1 MLCCGD
7 IELNPGPQMCYE
19 NFFKTSEKY
28 KNNLRF
34 VHLNFQDVSKKH
46 KQLKS
51 FINDMGKNA
60 IIGISE
66 SWLAPK
72 EKMSS
77 WNLAPK
83 THKLF
88 RCDRSSA
95 NCKKK
100 GGGVMS
106 FVPLRLAPIERDD
119 LNLFDNST
127 FDTLWVECRC
137 NFSRNCKSKTLLNI
151 TYNPLKKYQIDFLE
165 QLMTNLDNASCESV
179 EITLMGDYNLDYLTP
194 LEKENLDTVVLHYGF
209 TVASPYLPTR
219 VCKSAK
225 THIDYILAEN
235 IDDEKSFV
243 FETPFKT
250 DHFCSVLFTE
260 VSAGKQKCIR
270 LPRFDKT
277 KYVKAAFCQTLSDIP
292 WCKIYQCSSAND
304 MFNMFVYLLSS
315 ALEKH
320 APFKK
325 NFLKKTPKLFKETW
339 FDKECKNLQRE
350 RQLAFEKD
358 SKNSSSGNWSA
369 YSKLRSTLSSV
380 VKEKQERFSWN
391 CFISLKSSKDRWN
404 FINNVRGQNQSVNIA
419 AVKNSSWRLDCR

>member
-19 NFFKTSEKY
+19 NFFKISKKY
-28 KNNLRF
+28 KNNLIF

-46 KQLKS
+46 MQLKS

-66 SWLAPK
+66 SWLTPND
-72 EKMSS
+72 KMSS
-77 WNLAPK
+77 WNVAPK

-100 GGGVMS
+100 GGGVMI

-119 LNLFDNST
+119 LSLIDNST
-127 FDTLWVECRC
+127 LDSLWVECRC
-137 NFSRNCKSKTLLNI
+137 NFSKNCKYKMLLNI
-151 TYNPLKKYQIDFLE
+151 IYKPLKKYQINFLE
-165 QLMTNLDNASCESV
+165 QLMTNLDNAACESM
-179 EITLMGDYNLDYLTP
+179 EITLMGDYNLDNLTP
-194 LEKENLDTVVLHYGF
+194 LEKENLDTVVLPYGF

-219 VCKSAK
+219 VCKSTQ

-277 KYVKAAFCQTLSDIP
+277 KYVKAAFCKTLSDIQ

-304 MFNMFVYLLSS
+304 MFIMFVYLLSS

-325 NFLKKTPKLFKETW
+325 VFLSKKFSET
-339 FDKECKNLQRE
+339 FQR
-350 RQLAFEKD
+350 
-358 SKNSSSGNWSA
+358 N
-369 YSKLRSTLSSV
+369 V
-380 VKEKQERFSWN
+380 V
-391 CFISLKSSKDRWN
+391 
-404 FINNVRGQNQSVNIA
+404 
-419 AVKNSSWRLDCR
+419 